1 MKGESSLMNSGQII
15 DTTKEPLTEQEPR
28 DGNLLLPKTY
38 QPLSSLFFLLP
49 CLIFNEM
56 DIFPEEKKK
65 RNIFHSYQS
74 EQGCHSG
81 TAVWVLV
88 GWPVCSTMQHS
99 LWRGACFCWRPF
111 LWCIMEGV
119 AQLPC
124 PACRGDWN
132 CSWGS
137 YEVDRMLASMEISLS

>member
-1 MKGESSLMNSGQII
+1 MNNGPII

-65 RNIFHSYQS
+65 WNIFIHTRVSRDATQALLFGYWLA
-74 EQGCHSG
+74 GLF
-81 TAVWVLV
+81 A
-88 GWPVCSTMQHS
+88 PPCST
-99 LWRGACFCWRPF
+99 
-111 LWCIMEGV
+111 
-119 AQLPC
+119 PC
-124 PACRGDWN
+124 
-132 CSWGS
+132 
-137 YEVDRMLASMEISLS
+137 EEELASAGEPFCGASWKV